1 MSPGGMPFE
10 SAPFFARADAARS
23 AIDDAVS
30 NPLHMSAAASLS
42 HAISYRIQ
50 TAHRL
55 GTSKAGFMRF
65 SVRGVVSGVPS
76 KGGRQSEPQGRESS
90 SLSCCCTA
98 HRLRLHP
105 QVRSV
110 AHPELSAALYASC
123 SNRSPSL
130 SRPAITSDRS
140 HQAPLAED
148 PMEDDR
154 ICQSHD
160 KQEGGTDGRPWVRNF

>member
-1 MSPGGMPFE
+1 MSPGGIPFE

-30 NPLHMSAAASLS
+30 KPLHTSAAASLS
-42 HAISYRIQ
+42 HALSYRIQ

-55 GTSKAGFMRF
+55 GTSAAGVMRF
-65 SVRGVVSGVPS
+65 SARGVALGVPS
-76 KGGRQSEPQGRESS
+76 KGGRQSEPRGRESS
-90 SLSCCCTA
+90 SLSCCCAA
-98 HRLRLHP
+98 HRLRVHP
-105 QVRSV
+105 RVRSA
-110 AHPELSAALYASC
+110 AHPELTTALYASC

-130 SRPAITSDRS
+130 SRAAITSDRS
-140 HQAPLAED
+140 HQAPLSED

-160 KQEGGTDGRPWVRNF
+160 KQKGGTDGRPW